1 MKIICEYIWPLY
13 GKDGHE
19 INQPGKERSTNV
31 ILNFIFL
38 KIVFKLLM
46 KLIYG

>member
-1 MKIICEYIWPLY
+1 MKLTE
-13 GKDGHE
+13 
-19 INQPGKERSTNV
+19 QERSTNV

-46 KLIYG
+46 KPIYG

>member
-19 INQPGKERSTNV
+19 INRTGKKHKCDSK
-31 ILNFIFL
+31 FHFP
-38 KIVFKLLM
+38 
-46 KLIYG
+46 